1 MSSPRYSI
9 APAAAY
15 RDKRLTPVAKTLLG
29 TLGTFTERNGWSHPK
44 QSELADSLG
53 VSREYVSRT
62 LRTLVQLGYV
72 ETRSFTE
79 SRRGRVALEYRVRTD
94 LPDEMV
100 QAAENS
106 RCEPDVISSSHRL
119 DKSLK
124 RAVVIQ
130 SSQRA
135 DVISSSHRYIE
146 SSLREDNSLSK
157 NKHFPENFAEAWER
171 YPQRKRSSKHKSAQ
185 AWAAATRA
193 HGAPAVLAAFDAYL
207 GSPDA
212 RRDNA
217 QYVPA
222 MERWLR
228 DRLESWVEIAAGK
241 PAVVASG
248 AGEDWAGFVAIW
260 RETGRWPARLG
271 PAPDQAGYRGPAIPN
286 EPDLLSQGG
295 QR

>member
-79 SRRGRVALEYRVRTD
+79 ARRGRVALEYRVRTD

-106 RCEPDVISSSHRL
+106 RCEP
-119 DKSLK
+119 
-124 RAVVIQ
+124 
-130 SSQRA
+130 